1 MPKHR
6 LESFSDGVFAIVIT
20 LLILNIHLDRDQEL
34 TLQTLASLGPEMLAF
49 ALTFVIV
56 GVYWVSHHSM
66 MHMIKAVD
74 RRLLW
79 LNLLLL
85 LAVVFIPFPA
95 YLWPASV
102 ESACRGHL
110 WIKLDGGERAWN
122 AALVLREFASGPNLR
137 QRISARDPL
146 HRTTALGANC
156 SLRRRRPAGSL
167 AHNRKRRLV
176 RGGHH
181 NFWSAESFPGAAVGR
196 TGTDVTAA

>member
-20 LLILNIHLDRDQEL
+20 LLILNVHLDRDQEL
-34 TLQTLASLGPEMLAF
+34 TLQSLASLGPEMLAF

-85 LAVVFIPFPA
+85 LLAVVFVPFPA
-95 YLWPASV
+95 YLLG
-102 ESACRGHL
+102 RHL
-110 WIKLDGGERAWN
+110 WNPLAAAIYGLNLMTVNALGTLLWFYASSRPGLISDGVSPRAIRFI
-122 AALVLREFASGPNLR
+122 ARLH
-137 QRISARDPL
+137 SARIAVYAAAVPL
-146 HRTTALGANC
+146 APWLTIGSVALFAAATVFFGLPNPF
-156 SLRRRRPAGSL
+156 LE
-167 AHNRKRRLV
+167 RRL
-176 RGGHH
+176 
-181 NFWSAESFPGAAVGR
+181 AELGL
-196 TGTDVTAA
+196 T

>member
-1 MPKHR
+1 MGGRDAETQIGVVH
-6 LESFSDGVFAIVIT
+6 DGVFAIVIT

-49 ALTFVIV
+49 APTFVIV

-95 YLWPASV
+95 YLL
-102 ESACRGHL
+102 G
-110 WIKLDGGERAWN
+110 
-122 AALVLREFASGPNLR
+122 R
-137 QRISARDPL
+137 QIGL
-146 HRTTALGANC
+146 ALG
-156 SLRRRRPAGSL
+156 
-167 AHNRKRRLV
+167 
-176 RGGHH
+176 
-181 NFWSAESFPGAAVGR
+181 
-196 TGTDVTAA
+196 

>member
-20 LLILNIHLDRDQEL
+20 LLILNVHLDRDQEL
-34 TLQTLASLGPEMLAF
+34 TLQSLASLGPEMLAF

-95 YLWPASV
+95 YLRSSCGQGLELGLSLHKKKPSQPYFIGITSPPTPATRRHLPTSV
-102 ESACRGHL
+102 CAC
-110 WIKLDGGERAWN
+110 
-122 AALVLREFASGPNLR
+122 V
-137 QRISARDPL
+137 
-146 HRTTALGANC
+146 TTN
-156 SLRRRRPAGSL
+156 
-167 AHNRKRRLV
+167 
-176 RGGHH
+176 
-181 NFWSAESFPGAAVGR
+181 
-196 TGTDVTAA
+196 